1 VVDKFPAVV
10 NESHKAENNFKAV
23 VNEFPAVVNH
33 FLLGGN
39 KFRAVV
45 NEFPMVGHELRV
57 VVNHF
62 TFHIS
67 HFTAHIIHH
76 FFPLAAALLMN
87 AQKISEYLKIRNL
100 TISFKKCT
108 FVIHYMTQPMNIEQ

>member
-23 VNEFPAVVNH
+23 VNEFP
-33 FLLGGN
+33 
-39 KFRAVV
+39 AVV

-76 FFPLAAALLMN
+76 FFLLAAALLMN
-87 AQKISEYLKIRNL
+87 AQKISDYLKIRNL

-108 FVIHYMTQPMNIEQ
+108 FVIHYMTQPMNIEH